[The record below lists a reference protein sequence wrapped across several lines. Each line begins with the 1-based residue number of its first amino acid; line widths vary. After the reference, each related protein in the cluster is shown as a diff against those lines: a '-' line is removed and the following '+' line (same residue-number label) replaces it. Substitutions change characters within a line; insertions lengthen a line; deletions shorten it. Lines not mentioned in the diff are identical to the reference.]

1 MRVLCYISS
10 KLYLLFHL
18 EWVSNEVLLY
28 CTGDYIQS
36 LGVEHDGRQYEKK
49 NVYKYMTR
57 SLGCAAEIYIK
68 L

>member
-49 NVYKYMTR
+49 NVCICMTR
-57 SLGCAAEIYIK
+57 SLCCTAEIDIT